1 MLIGEIGLNLSF
13 NVLIQSGF
21 QDYTKIMLVYGGR
34 TLYCIVICEPFP
46 LLLTTDALC
55 IGSFTSAPTEN
66 IPTPGHALDLY
77 PS

>member
-21 QDYTKIMLVYGGR
+21 QDYTKIMLVCGCR

-46 LLLTTDALC
+46 LFPTTDALC
-55 IGSFTSAPTEN
+55 TGVIYICSHREYSHTRP
-66 IPTPGHALDLY
+66 
-77 PS
+77 